1 MSLVQLN
8 ELRQKITF
16 IEKFKG
22 YNHTLRADMIDSYD
36 RAEFYDMKSM
46 SLDDYP
52 TIRTR
57 KGETE
62 LFRYP
67 GTPTQIWQ
75 YKEDTYLVISGGQIY
90 KNVTK
95 ESKGTLVTD
104 SGSYITAGRK
114 YFAQIGSKTVIMPD
128 KVTYD
133 METDTFEKIEKNY
146 NSKNFDG
153 PLFALLKIT
162 PCTIDGTPISYTESA
177 TAPTDTTKYWYDT
190 TEVCFKKY
198 SDSSEKW
205 VKVTMSYMKLT
216 PVLSSS
222 PTAYKEASVIPSG
235 STAPGYVH
243 EISKLFGS
251 FLALDTVSIGFST
264 DTTVIYGAETE
275 TADNLIYGTV
285 KGSNTESG
293 TCADGEMNSIILNG
307 VTKSTIAGFTVKIR
321 CPDLTHICSN
331 NNRVW
336 GVSNDTHE
344 IFACKLGDVTQWYN
358 YAGIAGDSY
367 ALSLGSPDE
376 ITGCA
381 SYSNYVV
388 FFTETKIMKIYGDY
402 PSNYQL
408 STVRASGVRKGADG
422 TLVQISGALF
432 YVSDLGVMVYDGSYP
447 SVISEKLGTD
457 YLRDKD
463 VAAGKHGAK
472 YCLSVSESGKPF
484 GMFVYDT
491 SNGMWVKGSERIIS
505 NASQMNSCLC
515 FITDD
520 GRLVTLNEYTRVKD
534 SIAVTGENLVLMDE
548 REEVVI

>member
-8 ELRQKITF
+8 ELRQKTTF

-22 YNHTLRADMIDSYD
+22 YNHNLRSDMIDSYD
-36 RAEFYDMKSM
+36 RAEFYDMAGM

-57 KGETE
+57 KGELE
-62 LFRYP
+62 LFRYA
-67 GTPTQIWQ
+67 GSPTQLWQ
-75 YKEDTYLVISGGQIY
+75 YKEGTYLVISGGQIY

-95 ESKGTLVTD
+95 TSKGTFVSD
-104 SGSYITAGRK
+104 SGNYITSGKK
-114 YFAQIGSKTVIMPD
+114 YFAQIGSKTLIMPD

-133 METDTFEKIEKNY
+133 METDKFEKIEKRY
-146 NSKNFDG
+146 TYKSFDSME
-153 PLFALLKIT
+153 LFALLIIA
-162 PCTIDGTPISYTESA
+162 PCSIDGEEISYTSSTA
-177 TAPTDTTKYWYDT
+177 APTDTSKYWYDST
-190 TEVCFKKY
+190 NKCWKKY

-205 VKVTMSYMKLT
+205 VKIEKTYIKVT
-216 PVLSSS
+216 PVLSTSNTLYS
-222 PTAYKEASVIPSG
+222 PPTSIPSG
-235 STAPGYVH
+235 SAAPAYVH
-243 EISKLFGS
+243 EISDLFGS
-251 FLALDTVSIGFST
+251 FLALDTVSIAFKNN
-264 DTTVIYGAETE
+264 AET
-275 TADNLIYGTV
+275 TDSIIYGTV
-285 KGSNTESG
+285 KGSNTESEY
-293 TCADGEMNSIILNG
+293 CRDGEMNSIVLCESRTG
-307 VTKSTIAGFTVKIR
+307 GTAWFTIEIH

-344 IFACKLGDVTQWYN
+344 IFACKLGNVTQWYN

-376 ITGCA
+376 VTGCA

-388 FFTETKIMKIYGDY
+388 FFTATKIMKIYGDY

-408 STVRASGVRKGADG
+408 STVRANGVKKGASDSI
-422 TLVQISGALF
+422 VQISGALF
-432 YVSDLGVMVYDGSYP
+432 YVSDLGVMAYDGSYP

-472 YCLSVSESGKPF
+472 YCLSVSEKGKPF
-484 GMFVYDT
+484 GMFIYDT
-491 SNGMWVKGSERIIS
+491 ATGMWVKGSERIIS
-505 NASQMNSCLC
+505 SASQMASCLC

-520 GRLVTLNEYTRVKD
+520 GRLVTLSEYTRVKD
-534 SIAVTGENLVLMDE
+534 SVAVTGDNLVNMAN